1 MGGAANFDWLMRVG
15 VLFGTDGF
23 FFIIKSQINMK
34 VWVSGNTREKGI
46 HIYSF
51 FWWFGQKKY
60 TIFFWTKNKKKRIEV
75 MIIFFIWDQKNIVYF
90 FGPNHQ
96 KKRINV
102 NTCFHL
108 SEPSY

>member
-34 VWVSGNTREKGI
+34 ILVSENTHEKGI

-51 FWWFGQKKY
+51 FGWFGPKKY
-60 TIFFWTKNKKKRIEV
+60 PIFFWSKIRK
-75 MIIFFIWDQKNIVYF
+75 IIITLILFFDGLDKKNILYF
-90 FGPNHQ
+90 FGPKIN
-96 KKRINV
+96 KKELR
-102 NTCFHL
+102 
-108 SEPSY
+108 

>member
-60 TIFFWTKNKKKRIEV
+60 SIFFWSKIRK
-75 MIIFFIWDQKNIVYF
+75 IITTLILFFDGLDKKNILYF
-90 FGPNHQ
+90 FGPKI
-96 KKRINV
+96 KKKELR
-102 NTCFHL
+102 
-108 SEPSY
+108 